1 MDKNYEEIRRKVREE
16 ILSKA
21 APPRNTE
28 IPGKWRFAKWIFWLV
43 IGLSIAFL
51 LLLLR
56 HAK

>member
-21 APPRNTE
+21 APPRNSE
-28 IPGKWRFAKWIFWLV
+28 IPGKRRFAKWIFWLV
-43 IGLSIAFL
+43 IWLSIAFL
-51 LLLLR
+51 LLLAR